1 MNLEHLVGSLIRI
14 VDNIEINNKNHSI
27 LNETI
32 LTTPPSP
39 VCEEGAKKEEVYRE
53 TGLLASLEITIDR
66 LDSLSNNQNY
76 NINRTSE
83 LIKYDSGEVGQQ
95 KVH

>member
-1 MNLEHLVGSLIRI
+1 MNLEHLVGELVRI
-14 VDNIEINNKNHSI
+14 ADNVEINNKNHSL

-39 VCEEGAKKEEVYRE
+39 VYVGDDKKDEVYRE
-53 TGLLASLEITIDR
+53 TGLLASLEITIAR
-66 LDSLSNNQNY
+66 LNSLSNNQNY

-95 KVH
+95 KVY